1 MSHLT
6 VTGLSKSYGDNV
18 VLRDIS
24 FTVERGE
31 CVAVLGP
38 SGSGKSTLLRCL
50 NRLESHDGGIIRLG
64 DTIIGPDFS
73 RSRRQRRA
81 DLVAQRR
88 RFGMVFQQ
96 FELFPHMTVLD
107 NVVVGQTVVS
117 GRDRDEAVARA
128 RRELDRVGL
137 LSKQDAMPSS
147 LSGGQQQR
155 VGIARAVAMDPEVL
169 LFDEPT
175 SALDPELVGEVLAV
189 MRDVARSNI
198 TMLVV
203 THELD
208 FAGNAADKVLFID
221 EGLVIESGS
230 PAAMLGH
237 PTQERTRRFLT
248 RLSSAPTA
256 DVPA

>member
-1 MSHLT
+1 MSHL
-6 VTGLSKSYGDNV
+6 VVSGLSKSYGDTL

-24 FTVERGE
+24 FTVERGH

-50 NRLESHDGGIIRLG
+50 NRLESHDAG
-64 DTIIGPDFS
+64 TIEIDGTRIGPNFS

-96 FELFPHMTVLD
+96 FELFPHLTALQ
-107 NVVVGQTVVS
+107 NVVIGQRTVS
-117 GRDRDEAVARA
+117 GRDRDTALARA
-128 RRELDRVGL
+128 RQELDRVGL
-137 LSKQDAMPSS
+137 LDKQDAMPAS

-155 VGIARAVAMDPEVL
+155 VAIARAVAMDPEVL

-175 SALDPELVGEVLAV
+175 SALDPERVGEVLTV
-189 MRDVARSNI
+189 MRDIAASNI

-208 FAGNAADKVLFID
+208 FARRAADHVLFID
-221 EGLVIESGS
+221 GGTVLESGPPEKVLDH
-230 PAAMLGH
+230 PA
-237 PTQERTRRFLT
+237 QDRTKRFLT
-248 RLSSAPTA
+248 RLNSQPAA
-256 DVPA
+256 DVPV

>member
-6 VTGLSKSYGDNV
+6 VTGLKKAYGDNV

-24 FTVERGE
+24 FAVERGE
-31 CVAVLGP
+31 CVAILGP

-50 NRLESHDGGIIRLG
+50 NRLENHDAGTIEVG
-64 DTIIGPDFS
+64 DSTIGPDFS

-107 NVVVGQTVVS
+107 NVVVGQTIVC
-117 GRDRDEAVARA
+117 GRDREAAVARA

-137 LSKQDAMPSS
+137 ADKHDAMPSS

-175 SALDPELVGEVLAV
+175 SALDPERVGEVLAV
-189 MRDVARSNI
+189 MRDIAASNI

-208 FAGNAADKVLFID
+208 FARSAADKVLFID
-221 EGLVIESGS
+221 AGVVVETGPPDRV
-230 PAAMLGH
+230 LGH
-237 PTQERTRRFLT
+237 PHHERTKRFLS
-248 RLSSAPTA
+248 RLVSDPSA
-256 DVPA
+256 DVTV

>member
-6 VTGLSKSYGDNV
+6 VTGLSKAYGDNV

-31 CVAVLGP
+31 CVAILGP

-50 NRLESHDGGIIRLG
+50 NRLEVHDTGTIQVD

-107 NVVVGQTVVS
+107 NVVVGQKVVS
-117 GRDRDEAVARA
+117 GRDREAAMARA

-137 LSKQDAMPSS
+137 LDKQDAMPSS

-175 SALDPELVGEVLAV
+175 SALDPERVGEVLAV
-189 MRDVARSNI
+189 MRDIAVSKI

-208 FAGNAADKVLFID
+208 FARSAADKVLFID
-221 EGLVIESGS
+221 KGLVVESGS
-230 PAAMLGH
+230 PATVLGR
-237 PTQERTRRFLT
+237 PTQERTKRFLT
-248 RLSSAPTA
+248 RLTSDSTA
-256 DVPA
+256 DVQV